1 MNRPGEGPWG
11 SQQTTDISDNQEE
24 ATAKDV
30 SDELSDTPKI
40 TNDDADIATEAR
52 SGAHGVALADSN
64 LELSKEQEAALEA
77 ALEGT
82 NLFIT
87 GSAGVGK
94 SLLVL
99 SIVRELELKRKVVA
113 VTAST
118 GIAAVNVGGCTV
130 HSFAGIGLGEGTKE
144 ELADLAFKNPTV
156 RDRWRKTD
164 VLLMDEVSMVDD
176 ELLRKI
182 DHVARRCRG
191 WQPSEG
197 GGACLE
203 TGAHGRRAG
212 HNGWGLLPA
221 ASGG

>member
-87 GSAGVGK
+87 G
-94 SLLVL
+94 
-99 SIVRELELKRKVVA
+99 E
-113 VTAST
+113 VT
-118 GIAAVNVGGCTV
+118 
-130 HSFAGIGLGEGTKE
+130 LGQAHCEG
-144 ELADLAFKNPTV
+144 A
-156 RDRWRKTD
+156 
-164 VLLMDEVSMVDD
+164 
-176 ELLRKI
+176 
-182 DHVARRCRG
+182 
-191 WQPSEG
+191 
-197 GGACLE
+197 
-203 TGAHGRRAG
+203 
-212 HNGWGLLPA
+212 PA
-221 ASGG
+221 